1 MTGAAFLV
9 AIVLLAMLDWHAIKN
24 KKTGLGKF
32 TGPGV
37 MAALLLWMGLEGG
50 AAGFIQDGRVQPLFW
65 FGLGILLFLIGGV
78 LLMQPQQRELPA
90 AALFWLGQLA
100 YLQGY
105 GWVRWT
111 ERYFRVE
118 ALLAFMVAA
127 AGIRVYL
134 RIAKA
139 LNEKGE
145 RRLQFPVAL
154 FAATTI
160 MMVSA
165 ALNSLVSS
173 EWGFIPSYLASGGA
187 LLYFAAAIFFSTD
200 RFVAPIGN
208 ANLQIRIFYH
218 LGQIGMIA
226 GATLRFAQ

>member
-1 MTGAAFLV
+1 
-9 AIVLLAMLDWHAIKN
+9 
-24 KKTGLGKF
+24 
-32 TGPGV
+32 
-37 MAALLLWMGLEGG
+37 MAALLLWMGLESG
-50 AAGFIQDGRVQPLFW
+50 AAGFIQGGRVQPLFW

-90 AALFWLGQLA
+90 AVSFWLGQIA

-111 ERYFRVE
+111 ERYFWVE
-118 ALLAFMVAA
+118 ALLAFMAA
-127 AGIRVYL
+127 AVGMRVYL

-139 LNEKGE
+139 LKEKGE
-145 RRLQFPVAL
+145 KRLQFPVAL

-165 ALNSLVSS
+165 ALTSLVNNA
-173 EWGFIPSYLASGGA
+173 WGFIPSYLASGGA
-187 LLYFAAAIFFSTD
+187 LLYFAAAIFFATN
-200 RFVAPIGN
+200 RFIAPIEN
-208 ANLQIRIFYH
+208 ASLQIRVFYH
-218 LGQIGMIA
+218 LGQIGLIA